1 MALRIVSP
9 SFGDR
14 GQDLVSRPVRAARG
28 DHRTVRGRRA
38 KVRRTTTAPTRA
50 TGVPVG
56 PTRHSASNCSRA
68 RPAATAAA
76 SAGIVPLRQAAREG
90 GRTLDRCE
98 SHRRWDACSRLFS
111 LTRTLNR
118 RAIPPVLY
126 QVFLLLFRG
135 RVRGQTMPRV
145 EVDCRHTS
153 QLGNTCS
160 PSSHAEDNDDKRLER
175 GRPGQGKRA
184 QWKWSCCT
192 ATHHSTLFRPPNK
205 PPRRSRRKDYCPHSR
220 RRRYAA
226 IKSFQQL

>member
-1 MALRIVSP
+1 VALRIVSP

-90 GRTLDRCE
+90 GRTLDRRE
-98 SHRRWDACSRLFS
+98 SHRRWDARSRLFS

-145 EVDCRHTS
+145 AVDCRHTS

-175 GRPGQGKRA
+175 ERPGQGKRA
-184 QWKWSCCT
+184 QMEMELLHCHASLN
-192 ATHHSTLFRPPNK
+192 AVSSPQQS
-205 PPRRSRRKDYCPHSR
+205 PRRSRRRDCCPHSR